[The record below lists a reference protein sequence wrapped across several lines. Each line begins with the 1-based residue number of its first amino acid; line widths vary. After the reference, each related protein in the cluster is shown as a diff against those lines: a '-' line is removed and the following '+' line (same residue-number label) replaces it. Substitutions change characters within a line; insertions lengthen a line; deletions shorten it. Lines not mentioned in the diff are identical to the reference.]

1 MKKSFPASI
10 TVDRPHKY
18 ALQAPFFD
26 AKAAHIEALAA
37 EGKSLNQIMRA
48 LSLRSDHCLR
58 RWAKERPRLYAMLC
72 ANGRARKN
80 PKGATK

>member
-1 MKKSFPASI
+1 MPKPASQ
-10 TVDRPHKY
+10 TYNRPQKY

-26 AKAAHIEALAA
+26 AKSAHICALAL

-58 RWAKERPRLYAMLC
+58 RWAKERPELYKLLM
-72 ANGRARKN
+72 ANGRARKGGC
-80 PKGATK
+80 K